1 MKNLPS
7 FHKARPLRCARR
19 PRAAGRK
26 SGYVD
31 ASTAVR
37 AAGRRGAGAP
47 PAEARLLI
55 ESGLS
60 PSRGPSAPRSGR
72 CRGYRK
78 MRCRASG
85 PSGCMDTDP
94 ARTPYSVSR
103 EAGARMYR
111 ALTRRRARRDP
122 RAYQEEERA
131 HDDERS
137 GCVLRGWLER
147 SRRRPIDDFHG
158 RRLRLRERRG
168 PGRLRRPARRA
179 RARARGVRPCVC
191 HVSRR
196 SLRRRAPLRVGRP
209 RPLGVGVHRHGR
221 RWPQDRGQRLRRVHV
236 PPRQDRAQELVLQ
249 EPNSIMTIRR
259 RRARAF
265 GLGMAS
271 GVLFVLTS
279 GAMATEITPAVRS
292 EIAPSGKLRVGL
304 NHGNFL
310 LVTPGSSATE
320 PRGVAPDVARE
331 LGRRV
336 GVPVEFIKFDTAGKL
351 GDGAKSGAWDVA
363 FLGAEPQ
370 RAAEIAFTAAYLEI
384 PSTYLVPAGSPIRSL
399 AEVDREG
406 VRIAVA
412 DQSAYGLYLARTIK
426 HAKLVM
432 TQGLDSSFD
441 VFVSQKLEAL
451 AGLKPRLLTDVQK
464 LPGARILDGQF
475 TAVQQAIGTPKN
487 REASARFLRAFVE
500 EVKASG
506 LVAAAISRN
515 GAQGVTVAPPAPAR

>member
-1 MKNLPS
+1 
-7 FHKARPLRCARR
+7 
-19 PRAAGRK
+19 
-26 SGYVD
+26 
-31 ASTAVR
+31 
-37 AAGRRGAGAP
+37 
-47 PAEARLLI
+47 
-55 ESGLS
+55 
-60 PSRGPSAPRSGR
+60 
-72 CRGYRK
+72 
-78 MRCRASG
+78 
-85 PSGCMDTDP
+85 
-94 ARTPYSVSR
+94 
-103 EAGARMYR
+103 
-111 ALTRRRARRDP
+111 
-122 RAYQEEERA
+122 
-131 HDDERS
+131 
-137 GCVLRGWLER
+137 
-147 SRRRPIDDFHG
+147 
-158 RRLRLRERRG
+158 
-168 PGRLRRPARRA
+168 
-179 RARARGVRPCVC
+179 
-191 HVSRR
+191 
-196 SLRRRAPLRVGRP
+196 
-209 RPLGVGVHRHGR
+209 
-221 RWPQDRGQRLRRVHV
+221 
-236 PPRQDRAQELVLQ
+236 
-249 EPNSIMTIRR
+249 MTIRR
-259 RRARAF
+259 RRARGF

-271 GVLFVLTS
+271 AALFVLTS
-279 GAMATEITPAVRS
+279 GAMATEITPAIRS

-310 LVTPGSSATE
+310 LVTPGSSATD
-320 PRGVAPDVARE
+320 PRGVASDVARE

-351 GDGAKSGAWDVA
+351 GDGVKTGAWDVA

-384 PSTYLVPAGSPIRSL
+384 PSTYLVPAGSPIRTV

-475 TAVQQAIGTPKN
+475 TAVQQAIGTAKN

-506 LVAAAISRN
+506 LVAEAISRN
-515 GAQGVTVAPPAPAR
+515 GAQGVSVAPPAAAQ